1 MQQAEKATDTHQLE
15 DELQQV
21 KDELATVKAESE
33 STIQKLK
40 QQVRRVGRVRS
51 AAAEKIK

>member
-15 DELQQV
+15 VELQQV

-40 QQVRRVGRVRS
+40 QQVCRVDSCVRV
-51 AAAEKIK
+51 AAVDK